1 MIKNNNIKLMVLDVD
16 GVLTDG
22 KLLIGSN
29 GNEYKS
35 FNVKDGMGISLAK
48 YSGIIFAII
57 TGRKSEA
64 VRIRA
69 KELGIEYLFQGI
81 SDKMEVLNDLIKELG
96 LSKEEVCYMGDDLN
110 DLPIIKEV
118 GLSFAPSD
126 AIDYVKSTV
135 TRVTTATGGNG
146 AVREMIESVLKE
158 QLNYNDL
165 INEYLIK
172 KYNVVQ

>member
-1 MIKNNNIKLMVLDVD
+1 MNKNNNIKLIVLDVD

-29 GNEYKS
+29 GNEYKN

-48 YSGIIFAII
+48 HVGIEFAII
-57 TGRKSEA
+57 TGRQSES

-69 KELGIEYLFQGI
+69 KELGIEHLFQGI
-81 SDKMEVLNDLIKELG
+81 SDKLEVLNDLIKELKI
-96 LSKEEVCYMGDDLN
+96 SKAEVCYMGDDLN
-110 DLPIIKEV
+110 DLPIIREV
-118 GLSFAPSD
+118 GLSYAPSD

-135 TRVTTATGGNG
+135 TKVTTAYGGNG
-146 AVREMIESVLKE
+146 AVREMIENILKE